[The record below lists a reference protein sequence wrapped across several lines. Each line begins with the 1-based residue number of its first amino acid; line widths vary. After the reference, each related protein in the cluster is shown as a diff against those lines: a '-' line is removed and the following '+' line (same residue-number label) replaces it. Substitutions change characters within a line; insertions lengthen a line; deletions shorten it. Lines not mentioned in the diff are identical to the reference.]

1 MPDAV
6 IEQRARTRIGTTL
19 NGKYRLDRLIGVGG
33 MASVYAATHR
43 NNKRVAVKVLH
54 AELSVLEEVRTRFM
68 REGYVANTVEHPGA
82 VAVLDDDAAEDGAA
96 AFLVMELLEGETLAE
111 ACDRQGGKLPARAV
125 LAVAYQ
131 VLEVLAAADAKGIVH
146 RDIKPSNLFL
156 TRTGHVKVLDFGVAR
171 MREVGSEHATMSGL
185 ALGTPAFMAPEQ
197 ALGKSAEVDGLT
209 DVWALGATM
218 FALATGGPVHP
229 ATTPQEQM
237 VFSATRS
244 ARSLGSVQPE
254 VPPAVAEVVDRAL
267 AFHRSERWP
276 SAAAMRD
283 AVKRVYRA
291 QYGEDPSPAALVF
304 MASPEK
310 MPVPDRSPMLRSPMA
325 STVPETPVSIEP
337 RRLDDRLGGS
347 NPTSLV
353 ATAAQPRTL
362 ATGRVRVA
370 AGGVVLVVAGVLL
383 GAWGATR
390 ERAAPTTATGTAISG
405 IPATTAGRPAV
416 TAPSGEAAIATAAPI
431 VAVATTAG
439 IPTVTSTP
447 LAVPGRL
454 RPLTVPPVATPSA
467 PTAAAAPA
475 RTDRFDRQ

>member
-197 ALGKSAEVDGLT
+197 ALGK
-209 DVWALGATM
+209 
-218 FALATGGPVHP
+218 
-229 ATTPQEQM
+229 
-237 VFSATRS
+237 
-244 ARSLGSVQPE
+244 
-254 VPPAVAEVVDRAL
+254 
-267 AFHRSERWP
+267 
-276 SAAAMRD
+276 
-283 AVKRVYRA
+283 
-291 QYGEDPSPAALVF
+291 
-304 MASPEK
+304 
-310 MPVPDRSPMLRSPMA
+310 
-325 STVPETPVSIEP
+325 
-337 RRLDDRLGGS
+337 
-347 NPTSLV
+347 
-353 ATAAQPRTL
+353 
-362 ATGRVRVA
+362 
-370 AGGVVLVVAGVLL
+370 
-383 GAWGATR
+383 
-390 ERAAPTTATGTAISG
+390 
-405 IPATTAGRPAV
+405 
-416 TAPSGEAAIATAAPI
+416 
-431 VAVATTAG
+431 
-439 IPTVTSTP
+439 
-447 LAVPGRL
+447 
-454 RPLTVPPVATPSA
+454 
-467 PTAAAAPA
+467 
-475 RTDRFDRQ
+475 